1 MIGKILLLINQYT
14 MPYDIKKKPGAKTR
28 FKVVNTKTG
37 YVHAK
42 NTTLTKAQS
51 QLRLLKQ
58 LEKKKKI

>member
-1 MIGKILLLINQYT
+1 MFSKILLLINKYT
-14 MPYDIKKKPGAKTR
+14 MPYKVIKKPGTQAR

-42 NTTLTKAQS
+42 GTTLKRAQA

-58 LEKKKKI
+58 IEAQKK

>member
-1 MIGKILLLINQYT
+1 
-14 MPYDIKKKPGAKTR
+14 MPYKVIKKPGTQAR

-42 NTTLTKAQS
+42 GTTLKRAQA

-58 LEKKKKI
+58 IEAQKK